1 VKMSDPS
8 RHTSSSVGASQKRS
22 YRARA
27 AAHAS
32 WANTANR
39 AARTAPGTKAFLD
52 RFERQ
57 VDPEGKLPQEVREQ
71 MAQSARTAYMLRLAR
86 LSAEARRRKSQNL

>member
-1 VKMSDPS
+1 MSDLPP
-8 RHTSSSVGASQKRS
+8 RTPAPRRAAQQRS

-32 WANTANR
+32 WAKTPDR
-39 AARTAPGTKAFLD
+39 AARTAPGTRAFLD

-57 VDPEGKLPQEVREQ
+57 VDPEGKLPPELRKQ
-71 MAQSARTAYMLRLAR
+71 MAQNARTAYMLRLAR
-86 LSAEARRRKSQNL
+86 LSAEARRRKRQTS

>member
-1 VKMSDPS
+1 MSDPS
-8 RHTSSSVGASQKRS
+8 SKRLVSGRARQRS

-32 WANTANR
+32 WANTADR

-57 VDPEGKLPQEVREQ
+57 VDPEEKLPPEVRKQ
-71 MAQSARTAYMLRLAR
+71 MAQNARTAYMLRLAR
-86 LSAEARRRKSQNL
+86 LSAEARQRKSQDS